1 MVRKAR
7 NGIVYPYRVERRKR
21 LSDGTVKIYASYEF
35 KVDGKTYSRKKYVDA
50 NKRLTELLQERA
62 RFGSANNSSIT
73 LGALWDSVTSYHARP
88 NRRRVANRH
97 GIVPRHLSGLQCPLI
112 QVRSRAM
119 GLKELRLKRG
129 MTQRELAQRSGV
141 HHVEIAQIET
151 GKRNVRAVSLDTA
164 LRLCDALRVAN
175 PRKLLDPDSETS
187 AD

>member
-88 NRRRVANRH
+88 NRRRVANVARCPAWNCPGPSEWLTIASPSKGVRH
-97 GIVPRHLSGLQCPLI
+97 GVEGFENETRNDATRVGRENRRDTTAYSGLRDRRAP
-112 QVRSRAM
+112 VERNESRCCDTY
-119 GLKELRLKRG
+119 LRR
-129 MTQRELAQRSGV
+129 AQG
-141 HHVEIAQIET
+141 A
-151 GKRNVRAVSLDTA
+151 
-164 LRLCDALRVAN
+164 
-175 PRKLLDPDSETS
+175 
-187 AD
+187 

>member
-1 MVRKAR
+1 MVREAR

-88 NRRRVANRH
+88 NRRRVANVARY
-97 GIVPRHLSGLQCPLI
+97 PAWNCPAP
-112 QVRSRAM
+112 SEWSTM
-119 GLKELRLKRG
+119 P
-129 MTQRELAQRSGV
+129 S
-141 HHVEIAQIET
+141 
-151 GKRNVRAVSLDTA
+151 
-164 LRLCDALRVAN
+164 N
-175 PRKLLDPDSETS
+175 PS
-187 AD
+187 

>member
-88 NRRRVANRH
+88 NRRRVANVARY
-97 GIVPRHLSGLQCPLI
+97 PAWNCPAP
-112 QVRSRAM
+112 SEWATM
-119 GLKELRLKRG
+119 P
-129 MTQRELAQRSGV
+129 S
-141 HHVEIAQIET
+141 
-151 GKRNVRAVSLDTA
+151 
-164 LRLCDALRVAN
+164 N
-175 PRKLLDPDSETS
+175 PS
-187 AD
+187 